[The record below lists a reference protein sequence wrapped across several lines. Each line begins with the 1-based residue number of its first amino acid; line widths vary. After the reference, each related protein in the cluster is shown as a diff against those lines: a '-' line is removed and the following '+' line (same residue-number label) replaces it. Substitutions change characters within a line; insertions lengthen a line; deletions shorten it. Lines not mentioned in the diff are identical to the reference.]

1 MGFSVDT
8 LQKERAKDIS
18 MTKIEHQLGG
28 QTLSVETGKIA
39 KQANGAV
46 WLQYGE
52 TVVLVTACR
61 TSTPEDRGFLPLI
74 VDYREKSYA
83 GGRIPGNIFKRE
95 GRPTEKETLSARLI
109 DHPIRP
115 LFPKKFP
122 YEVQVYVSILSYDGE
137 NDADVLGLLGASAAL
152 SISDIPFA
160 GPMGAVRVG
169 RLDGEFVVNPTH
181 ADLEGCDLEI
191 IVCGTA
197 DSIISVEGGAHEIS
211 EQELVDALA
220 FGHQHIVELV
230 GVQQELI
237 AAVGKE
243 KIQIEAEEVD
253 TELLGAVSELAADR
267 IKEANRIPTKE
278 ERQELIDG
286 IRDEVLENLNE
297 RFPDSEKEIKA
308 ELESLLKADMRSM
321 ILKEKRRIDGRA
333 LDEVRE
339 VSCESGILPRT
350 HGSSL
355 FTRGQTQALC
365 VATLGTKLDERMAD
379 DLQGKRFKSYYLD
392 YNFPA
397 YSVGEVRFE
406 RGPGRRDIG
415 HGHLAERA
423 LEPVIPSDESFP
435 YTIRLVSD
443 ITESSSSSSMATV
456 CGCSLA
462 LMDAGI
468 PIKTAVCGTGV
479 GLVKEGDEYELL
491 TDIRDAEDFLGDMD
505 LKIAG
510 TIDGITAVQM
520 DIKIQGL
527 ELEIFKQ
534 ALDRAKE
541 GREKV
546 LAIMN
551 ECLGESRDELSR
563 WAPRIEF
570 IKIDQ
575 SKIGAVIGPG
585 GKMIRE
591 IEKTGATVNVDE
603 DGTITIA
610 SVEAGPADEARRMI
624 EGITADAEIGKEY
637 DGLVKRVMPF
647 GAFVEILPGKEG
659 LLHISELAHRRVEKV
674 EDVVEEG
681 DKIAV
686 KVLEID
692 TGGKMRL
699 SHKALLKK

>member
-1 MGFSVDT
+1 MNK
-8 LQKERAKDIS
+8 L
-18 MTKIEHQLGG
+18 EHEIGG
-28 QTLSVETGKIA
+28 RTLSIETGRIA

-61 TSTPEDRGFLPLI
+61 TNIPEDQGFLPLI
-74 VDYREKSYA
+74 VDYREKAYA
-83 GGRIPGNIFKRE
+83 GGKIPGNIFKRE
-95 GRPTEKETLSARLI
+95 GRPSEKETLSARLI

-115 LFPKKFP
+115 MFPKKFP
-122 YEVQVYVSILSYDGE
+122 YEIQVYVSVLSYDGE

-169 RLDGEFVVNPTH
+169 RINGEFVANPTLSEL
-181 ADLEGCDLEI
+181 DDSDLEI

-197 DSIISVEGGAHEIS
+197 DSIVSVEGGAHEIA
-211 EQELVDALA
+211 EQDLVDALA
-220 FGHQHIVELV
+220 FGHECIAELVEL
-230 GVQQELI
+230 QEQLV
-237 AAVGKE
+237 AEVGKE
-243 KIQIEAEEVD
+243 KIALQIEEAD
-253 TELLGAVSELAADR
+253 PELVHAVAELAQER
-267 IKEANRIPTKE
+267 IAEANRNPLKE
-278 ERQELIDG
+278 ERQERIDA
-286 IRDEVLENLNE
+286 INADVLEGLAE
-297 RFPDSEKEIKA
+297 RFPDAEKLIKA
-308 ELESLLKADMRSM
+308 ELEALLKADMRTM

-333 LDEVRE
+333 LDAVRD
-339 VSCESGILPRT
+339 VTCESTVLPRT
-350 HGSSL
+350 HGSAL

-392 YNFPA
+392 YNFPP

-423 LEPVIPSDESFP
+423 LEPVIPSVESFP

-468 PIKTAVCGTGV
+468 PVKTAVCGTGV

-505 LKIAG
+505 LKVAG
-510 TIDGITAVQM
+510 TKDGITAIQM

-527 ELEIFKQ
+527 QLDILKE

-541 GREKV
+541 GRDKV
-546 LAIMN
+546 LAIMD
-551 ECLGESRDELSR
+551 ECLSAARPELSR

-585 GKMIRE
+585 GKTIRE

-610 SVEAGPADEARRMI
+610 SVEAGPAEEARRMI
-624 EGITADAEIGKEY
+624 EGITADAEVGKEY
-637 DGLVKRVMPF
+637 DGVVKRVMPF

-659 LLHISELAHRRVEKV
+659 LLHISELAHRRVDKV
-674 EDVVEEG
+674 EDVVGQG

>member
-1 MGFSVDT
+1 
-8 LQKERAKDIS
+8 
-18 MTKIEHQLGG
+18 MTKLEHQLGG
-28 QTLSVETGKIA
+28 QTLSMETGKIA

-52 TVVLVTACR
+52 TVVMVTACR
-61 TSTPEDRGFLPLI
+61 TNTPEDRGFLPLI
-74 VDYREKSYA
+74 VDYREKTYA

-115 LFPKKFP
+115 MFPKKFH
-122 YEVQVYVSILSYDGE
+122 YEVQVYVSIFSYDGE

-169 RLDGEFVVNPTH
+169 RMNGEFVANPTH
-181 ADLEGCDLEI
+181 SQQEECDIEI
-191 IVCGTA
+191 IVCGTS
-197 DSIISVEGGAHEIS
+197 DSIVSVEGGAHEVS
-211 EQELVDALA
+211 EQDLVDALA
-220 FGHQHIVELV
+220 FGHEHIKDLV
-230 GVQQELI
+230 IMQEKLV
-237 AAVGKE
+237 AEVGKE
-243 KIQIEAEEVD
+243 KIKIEPDEVD
-253 TELLGAVSELAADR
+253 TELVAAVGELVSDR
-267 IKEANRIPTKE
+267 IKEANRIPAKE
-278 ERQELIDG
+278 ERQGLIDE
-286 IRDEVLENLNE
+286 IRADVLEGLSE
-297 RFPDSEKEIKA
+297 RFPEGAKQIKA
-308 ELESLLKADMRSM
+308 EIEALLKADMRGM
-321 ILKEKRRIDGRA
+321 ILNEKRRIDGRA

-339 VSCESGILPRT
+339 VTCESSILPRT
-350 HGSSL
+350 HGSAL

-379 DLQGKRFKSYYLD
+379 DLKGKRFKSYYLD

-423 LEPVIPSDESFP
+423 IEPVIPSDESFP
-435 YTIRLVSD
+435 YTIRLVAD

-479 GLVKEGDEYELL
+479 GLVMEGDEYELL

-505 LKIAG
+505 LKVAG
-510 TIDGITAVQM
+510 TVDGITAIQM
-520 DIKIQGL
+520 DIKVQGL
-527 ELEIFKQ
+527 KLEILKE

-541 GREKV
+541 GRDKV
-546 LAIMN
+546 LGIMN
-551 ECLGESRDELSR
+551 ECLSESRDDLSR

-570 IKIDQ
+570 IKINQ

-585 GKMIRE
+585 GKTIRE
-591 IEKTGATVNVDE
+591 IEKTGATINVAE

-610 SVEAGPADEARRMI
+610 SVEAGPAQEARRMI
-624 EGITADAEIGKEY
+624 EGITADAEIGREY
-637 DGLVKRVMPF
+637 DGTVKRIMPF

-659 LLHISELAHRRVEKV
+659 LLHISELAHNRVEKV
-674 EDVVEEG
+674 EDVIAEG
-681 DKIAV
+681 EKIAV

>member
-1 MGFSVDT
+1 
-8 LQKERAKDIS
+8 
-18 MTKIEHQLGG
+18 MTKLEREIGG
-28 QTLSVETGKIA
+28 RNLSLETGRIA

-46 WLQYGE
+46 WMQYGE

-61 TSTPEDRGFLPLI
+61 TNVPEDRGFLPLI
-74 VDYREKSYA
+74 VDYREKAYA
-83 GGRIPGNIFKRE
+83 GGKIPGNIFKRE
-95 GRPTEKETLSARLI
+95 GRPSEKETLSARLI

-115 LFPKKFP
+115 MFPKKFP
-122 YEVQVYVSILSYDGE
+122 YEIQVYVSVLSYDGE
-137 NDADVLGLLGASAAL
+137 NDADVLGLIGASAAL

-169 RLDGEFVVNPTH
+169 RINGEFVANPTS
-181 ADLEGCDLEI
+181 AELDDSDLEI
-191 IVCGTA
+191 MVCGTA
-197 DSIISVEGGAHEIS
+197 DSIVSVEGGAHEIA
-211 EQELVDALA
+211 EQDLVDALA
-220 FGHQHIVELV
+220 FGHECIAELVEL
-230 GVQQELI
+230 QEQLV
-237 AAVGKE
+237 AEVGKE
-243 KIQIEAEEVD
+243 KVAIEVEEAD
-253 TELLGAVSELAADR
+253 PELVQAVAELAQER
-267 IKEANRIPTKE
+267 IAEANRSPLKE
-278 ERQELIDG
+278 ERQERIDA
-286 IRDEVLENLNE
+286 INADVLAGLVE
-297 RFPDSEKEIKA
+297 RFPDSEKFIKA
-308 ELESLLKADMRSM
+308 ELEALLKADMRAM

-333 LDEVRE
+333 LDAVRD
-339 VSCESGILPRT
+339 VTCESTILPRT
-350 HGSSL
+350 HGSAL

-392 YNFPA
+392 YNFPP

-423 LEPVIPSDESFP
+423 LEPVIPSVESFP

-468 PIKTAVCGTGV
+468 PVKTAVCGTGV

-505 LKIAG
+505 LKVAG
-510 TIDGITAVQM
+510 TKDGITAIQM

-527 ELEIFKQ
+527 QLAIFKE

-541 GREKV
+541 GRDQV
-546 LAIMN
+546 LAIMD
-551 ECLGESRDELSR
+551 ECLSEARPELSR

-570 IKIDQ
+570 VKINQ

-585 GKMIRE
+585 GKTIRE

-610 SVEAGPADEARRMI
+610 SVEAGPAEEARRMI
-624 EGITADAEIGKEY
+624 EGITADAEVGKEY
-637 DGLVKRVMPF
+637 DGVVKRVMPF

-659 LLHISELAHRRVEKV
+659 LLHISELAHRRVDKV
-674 EDVVEEG
+674 EDVVGQG

>member
-1 MGFSVDT
+1 
-8 LQKERAKDIS
+8 
-18 MTKIEHQLGG
+18 MTKLEREIGG
-28 QTLSVETGKIA
+28 RSLSIETGRIA
-39 KQANGAV
+39 KQAHGAV
-46 WLQYGE
+46 WMQYGE

-61 TSTPEDRGFLPLI
+61 TNTPEDRGFLPLI
-74 VDYREKSYA
+74 VDYREKAYA
-83 GGRIPGNIFKRE
+83 GGKIPGNIFKRE
-95 GRPTEKETLSARLI
+95 GRPSEKETLSARLI

-115 LFPKKFP
+115 MFPKKFP
-122 YEVQVYVSILSYDGE
+122 YEIQVYVSVLSYDGE
-137 NDADVLGLLGASAAL
+137 NDADVLGLIGASAAL

-160 GPMGAVRVG
+160 GPIGAVRVG
-169 RLDGEFVVNPTH
+169 RINGEFVANPTS
-181 ADLEGCDLEI
+181 AQLDDSDLEI

-197 DSIISVEGGAHEIS
+197 DSIVSVEGGAHEIA
-211 EQELVDALA
+211 EQVLVDALA
-220 FGHQHIVELV
+220 FGHERIVELV
-230 GVQQELI
+230 ELQKQLG
-237 AAVGKE
+237 AQVGKE
-243 KIQIEAEEVD
+243 KIVIETEEAEPALVQ
-253 TELLGAVSELAADR
+253 AVAELACER
-267 IKEANRIPTKE
+267 IAEANRSPLKE
-278 ERQELIDG
+278 ERQARIDA
-286 IRDEVLENLNE
+286 INAEVLESLAE
-297 RFPDSEKEIKA
+297 RFPDPDAEKLIKD
-308 ELESLLKADMRSM
+308 ELEALLKADMRAM
-321 ILKEKRRIDGRA
+321 ILQEKRRIDGRA
-333 LDEVRE
+333 LDAVRD
-339 VSCESGILPRT
+339 VTCENTVLPRA
-350 HGSSL
+350 HGSAL

-392 YNFPA
+392 YNFPP

-423 LEPVIPSDESFP
+423 LEPVIPTVESFP

-468 PIKTAVCGTGV
+468 PVKTAVCGTGV

-505 LKIAG
+505 LKVAG
-510 TIDGITAVQM
+510 TKDGITAIQM

-527 ELEIFKQ
+527 SLDVFKE

-541 GREKV
+541 GREQV

-551 ECLGESRDELSR
+551 ECLSAARSELSR

-570 IKIDQ
+570 VKIDQ

-585 GKMIRE
+585 GKTIRE

-610 SVEAGPADEARRMI
+610 SVEAGPAEEARRMI
-624 EGITADAEIGKEY
+624 EGITADAEVGKEY
-637 DGLVKRVMPF
+637 DGVVKRVMPF

-659 LLHISELAHRRVEKV
+659 LLHISELAHRRVDKV
-674 EDVVEEG
+674 EDVVGQG
-681 DKIAV
+681 DRIAV

-699 SHKALLKK
+699 SHKALLKR

>member
-1 MGFSVDT
+1 DG
-8 LQKERAKDIS
+8 
-18 MTKIEHQLGG
+18 
-28 QTLSVETGKIA
+28 A
-39 KQANGAV
+39 KQ
-46 WLQYGE
+46 
-52 TVVLVTACR
+52 
-61 TSTPEDRGFLPLI
+61 
-74 VDYREKSYA
+74 
-83 GGRIPGNIFKRE
+83 
-95 GRPTEKETLSARLI
+95 
-109 DHPIRP
+109 
-115 LFPKKFP
+115 
-122 YEVQVYVSILSYDGE
+122 
-137 NDADVLGLLGASAAL
+137 
-152 SISDIPFA
+152 
-160 GPMGAVRVG
+160 
-169 RLDGEFVVNPTH
+169 
-181 ADLEGCDLEI
+181 
-191 IVCGTA
+191 
-197 DSIISVEGGAHEIS
+197 
-211 EQELVDALA
+211 
-220 FGHQHIVELV
+220 
-230 GVQQELI
+230 
-237 AAVGKE
+237 
-243 KIQIEAEEVD
+243 
-253 TELLGAVSELAADR
+253 
-267 IKEANRIPTKE
+267 
-278 ERQELIDG
+278 
-286 IRDEVLENLNE
+286 
-297 RFPDSEKEIKA
+297 IKA
-308 ELESLLKADMRSM
+308 EVESLLKADMRSM
-321 ILKEKRRIDGRA
+321 ILNDKRRIDGRA

-339 VSCESGILPRT
+339 VTCESSILPRT
-350 HGSSL
+350 HGSAL

-365 VATLGTKLDERMAD
+365 TATLGTKLDERMAD

-423 LEPVIPSDESFP
+423 IEPVIPSDESFP

-479 GLVKEGDEYELL
+479 GLVMEGDQYELL

-505 LKIAG
+505 LKVAG
-510 TIDGITAVQM
+510 TIDGITAIQM
-520 DIKIQGL
+520 DIKVQGL
-527 ELEIFKQ
+527 KLEILKE

-541 GREKV
+541 GRDKV
-546 LAIMN
+546 LGIMN
-551 ECLGESRDELSR
+551 ECLSESRDDLSR

-570 IKIDQ
+570 VKIDQ

-585 GKMIRE
+585 GKTIRE
-591 IEKTGATVNVDE
+591 IEKTGATINVAE

-610 SVEAGPADEARRMI
+610 SVEAGPAQEARRMI

-637 DGLVKRVMPF
+637 DGTVKRIMPF

-674 EDVVEEG
+674 EDVVAEG

>member
-1 MGFSVDT
+1 
-8 LQKERAKDIS
+8 
-18 MTKIEHQLGG
+18 MTKLEHQLGG
-28 QTLSVETGKIA
+28 QTLSMETGKIA

-52 TVVLVTACR
+52 TVVMVTACR
-61 TSTPEDRGFLPLI
+61 TNTPEDRGFLPLI
-74 VDYREKSYA
+74 VDYREKTYA

-115 LFPKKFP
+115 MFPKKFH
-122 YEVQVYVSILSYDGE
+122 YEVQVYVSIFSYDGE

-169 RLDGEFVVNPTH
+169 RMNGEFVANPTH
-181 ADLEGCDLEI
+181 SQQEECDIEI
-191 IVCGTA
+191 IVCGTS
-197 DSIISVEGGAHEIS
+197 DSIVSVEGGAHEVS
-211 EQELVDALA
+211 EQDLVDALA
-220 FGHQHIVELV
+220 FGHEHIKDLV
-230 GVQQELI
+230 IMQEKLV
-237 AAVGKE
+237 AEVGKE
-243 KIQIEAEEVD
+243 KIKIEPDEVD
-253 TELLGAVSELAADR
+253 TELVAAVGELVSDR
-267 IKEANRIPTKE
+267 IKEANRIPAKE
-278 ERQELIDG
+278 ERQGLIDE
-286 IRDEVLENLNE
+286 IRVDVLEGLAE
-297 RFPDSEKEIKA
+297 RFPEGAKQIKA
-308 ELESLLKADMRSM
+308 EIEALLKADMRGM
-321 ILKEKRRIDGRA
+321 ILNEKRRIDGRA

-339 VSCESGILPRT
+339 VTCESSILPRT
-350 HGSSL
+350 HGSAL

-379 DLQGKRFKSYYLD
+379 DLKGKRFKSYYLD

-423 LEPVIPSDESFP
+423 IEPVIPSDESFP
-435 YTIRLVSD
+435 YTIRLVAD

-479 GLVKEGDEYELL
+479 GLVMEGDEYELL

-505 LKIAG
+505 LKVAG
-510 TIDGITAVQM
+510 TVDGITAIQM
-520 DIKIQGL
+520 DIKVQGL
-527 ELEIFKQ
+527 KLEILKE

-541 GREKV
+541 GRDKV
-546 LAIMN
+546 LGIMN
-551 ECLGESRDELSR
+551 ECLSESRDDLSR

-570 IKIDQ
+570 IKINQ

-585 GKMIRE
+585 GKTIRE
-591 IEKTGATVNVDE
+591 IEKTGATINVAE

-610 SVEAGPADEARRMI
+610 SVEAGPAQEARRMI
-624 EGITADAEIGKEY
+624 EGITADAEIGREY
-637 DGLVKRVMPF
+637 DGTVKRIMPF

-659 LLHISELAHRRVEKV
+659 LLHISELAHNRVEKV
-674 EDVVEEG
+674 EDVIAEG
-681 DKIAV
+681 EKIAV

>member
-1 MGFSVDT
+1 
-8 LQKERAKDIS
+8 
-18 MTKIEHQLGG
+18 MTKLEREIGG
-28 QTLSVETGKIA
+28 RSLSIETGRIA

-46 WLQYGE
+46 WVQYGE

-61 TSTPEDRGFLPLI
+61 TNIPEDRGFLPLI
-74 VDYREKSYA
+74 VDYREKAYA
-83 GGRIPGNIFKRE
+83 GGKIPGNIFKRE
-95 GRPTEKETLSARLI
+95 GRPSEKETLSARLI

-115 LFPKKFP
+115 MFPKKFP
-122 YEVQVYVSILSYDGE
+122 YEIQVYVSVLSYDGE
-137 NDADVLGLLGASAAL
+137 NDADVLGLIGASAAL

-169 RLDGEFVVNPTH
+169 RINGEFVANPTP
-181 ADLEGCDLEI
+181 AELDDSDLEI

-197 DSIISVEGGAHEIS
+197 DSIVSVEGGAHEIA
-211 EQELVDALA
+211 EQDLVDALA
-220 FGHQHIVELV
+220 FGHECIAELV
-230 GVQQELI
+230 GLQEQLVSE
-237 AAVGKE
+237 VGKE
-243 KIQIEAEEVD
+243 KVAIEVEEVD
-253 TELLGAVSELAADR
+253 PELVHAVAELAQER
-267 IKEANRIPTKE
+267 IAEANRSPLKE
-278 ERQELIDG
+278 ERQERIDA
-286 IRDEVLENLNE
+286 INADVLESLAE
-297 RFPDSEKEIKA
+297 RFPESEKLIKD
-308 ELESLLKADMRSM
+308 ELEALLKADMRTM
-321 ILKEKRRIDGRA
+321 ILKDKRRIDGRA
-333 LDEVRE
+333 LDTVRD
-339 VSCESGILPRT
+339 VTCESTVLPRT
-350 HGSSL
+350 HGSAL

-392 YNFPA
+392 YNFPP

-423 LEPVIPSDESFP
+423 LEPIIPSVESFP

-468 PIKTAVCGTGV
+468 PVKTAVCGTGV

-505 LKIAG
+505 LKVAG
-510 TIDGITAVQM
+510 TKDGITAIQM

-527 ELEIFKQ
+527 QLDIFKE

-541 GREKV
+541 GRDQV
-546 LAIMN
+546 LAIMDG
-551 ECLGESRDELSR
+551 CLSEARPELSR

-570 IKIDQ
+570 VKIDQ

-585 GKMIRE
+585 GKTIRE

-610 SVEAGPADEARRMI
+610 SVEAGPAEEARRMI
-624 EGITADAEIGKEY
+624 EGITADAEVGKEY
-637 DGLVKRVMPF
+637 DGVVKRVMPF

-659 LLHISELAHRRVEKV
+659 LLHISELAHRRVDKV
-674 EDVVEEG
+674 EDVVGQG
-681 DKIAV
+681 DTIAV

>member
-1 MGFSVDT
+1 
-8 LQKERAKDIS
+8 
-18 MTKIEHQLGG
+18 MTKLEHQLGG
-28 QTLSVETGKIA
+28 QTLSMETGKIA

-52 TVVLVTACR
+52 TVVMVTACR
-61 TSTPEDRGFLPLI
+61 TNTPEDRGFLPLI
-74 VDYREKSYA
+74 VDYREKTYA

-115 LFPKKFP
+115 MFPKKFH
-122 YEVQVYVSILSYDGE
+122 YEVQVYVSIFSYDGE

-169 RLDGEFVVNPTH
+169 RMDGEFIANPTH
-181 ADLEGCDLEI
+181 SQQEECDIEI
-191 IVCGTA
+191 IVCGTS
-197 DSIISVEGGAHEIS
+197 DSIVSVEGGAHEIS
-211 EQELVDALA
+211 EQDLVDALA
-220 FGHQHIVELV
+220 FGHEHIKDLV
-230 GVQQELI
+230 VMQEKLV
-237 AAVGKE
+237 AEVGKE
-243 KIQIEAEEVD
+243 KIKIEADEID
-253 TELLGAVSELAADR
+253 TELVAAVGELASDR

-278 ERQELIDG
+278 ERQGLIDEV
-286 IRDEVLENLNE
+286 RADVLEGLAE
-297 RFPDSEKEIKA
+297 RFPEGAKQIKA
-308 ELESLLKADMRSM
+308 EIEALLKADMRGM

-339 VSCESGILPRT
+339 VTCESSILPRT
-350 HGSSL
+350 HGSAL

-423 LEPVIPSDESFP
+423 IEPVIPSDESFP

-479 GLVKEGDEYELL
+479 GLVMEGDKYELL

-505 LKIAG
+505 LKVAG
-510 TIDGITAVQM
+510 TVDGITAIQM
-520 DIKIQGL
+520 DIKVQGL
-527 ELEIFKQ
+527 KLEILKE

-541 GREKV
+541 GRDKV
-546 LAIMN
+546 LGIMN
-551 ECLGESRDELSR
+551 ECLSESRDDLSR

-570 IKIDQ
+570 IKINQ

-585 GKMIRE
+585 GKTIRE
-591 IEKTGATVNVDE
+591 IEKTGATINVAE

-610 SVEAGPADEARRMI
+610 SVEAGPAQEARRMI
-624 EGITADAEIGKEY
+624 EGITADAEIGREY
-637 DGLVKRVMPF
+637 DGTVKRIMPF

-659 LLHISELAHRRVEKV
+659 LLHISELAHSRVEKV
-674 EDVVEEG
+674 EDVVAEG
-681 DKIAV
+681 EKIAV

>member
-1 MGFSVDT
+1 
-8 LQKERAKDIS
+8 
-18 MTKIEHQLGG
+18 MTKLEHQLGG
-28 QTLSVETGKIA
+28 ETLSMETGKIA

-52 TVVLVTACR
+52 TVVMVTACR
-61 TSTPEDRGFLPLI
+61 TNTPEDRGFLPLI
-74 VDYREKSYA
+74 VDYREKTYA

-115 LFPKKFP
+115 MFPKKFH
-122 YEVQVYVSILSYDGE
+122 YEVQVYVSIFSYDGE

-169 RLDGEFVVNPTH
+169 RLDGEFIANPTH
-181 ADLEGCDLEI
+181 SQQEECDIEI
-191 IVCGTA
+191 IVCGTS
-197 DSIISVEGGAHEIS
+197 DSIVSVEGGAHEIS
-211 EQELVDALA
+211 EQDLVDALA
-220 FGHQHIVELV
+220 FGHEHIKDLV
-230 GVQQELI
+230 VMQEKLV
-237 AAVGKE
+237 AEVGKE
-243 KIQIEAEEVD
+243 KIKIEADEVD
-253 TELLGAVSELAADR
+253 TELVAAVGELASDR
-267 IKEANRIPTKE
+267 IKEANRIPAKE
-278 ERQELIDG
+278 ERQGLIDEV
-286 IRDEVLENLNE
+286 RADVLEGLAE
-297 RFPDSEKEIKA
+297 RFPEGAKQIKA
-308 ELESLLKADMRSM
+308 EIEALLKADMREM

-339 VSCESGILPRT
+339 VACESSILPRT
-350 HGSSL
+350 HGSAL

-379 DLQGKRFKSYYLD
+379 DLKGKRFKSYYLD

-423 LEPVIPSDESFP
+423 IEPVVPSDESFP
-435 YTIRLVSD
+435 YTIRLVAD

-479 GLVKEGDEYELL
+479 GLVMEGDEYELL

-505 LKIAG
+505 LKVAG
-510 TIDGITAVQM
+510 TIDGITAIQM
-520 DIKIQGL
+520 DIKVQGL
-527 ELEIFKQ
+527 KLEILKE

-541 GREKV
+541 GRDKV
-546 LAIMN
+546 LGIMN
-551 ECLGESRDELSR
+551 ECLSESRDDLSR

-570 IKIDQ
+570 IKINQ

-585 GKMIRE
+585 GKTIRE
-591 IEKTGATVNVDE
+591 IEKTGATINVAE

-610 SVEAGPADEARRMI
+610 SVEAGPAQEARRMI

-637 DGLVKRVMPF
+637 DGTVKRIMPF

-659 LLHISELAHRRVEKV
+659 LLHISELAHNRVEKV
-674 EDVVEEG
+674 EDVVAEG
-681 DKIAV
+681 EKIAV

>member
-1 MGFSVDT
+1 
-8 LQKERAKDIS
+8 
-18 MTKIEHQLGG
+18 MTKLEHQLGG
-28 QTLSVETGKIA
+28 QTLSMETGKIA

-52 TVVLVTACR
+52 TVVMVTACR
-61 TSTPEDRGFLPLI
+61 TNTPEDRGFLPLI
-74 VDYREKSYA
+74 VDYREKTYA

-115 LFPKKFP
+115 MFPKKFH
-122 YEVQVYVSILSYDGE
+122 YEVQIYVSIFSYDGE

-169 RLDGEFVVNPTH
+169 RMNGEFVANPTH
-181 ADLEGCDLEI
+181 SQQEECDIEI
-191 IVCGTA
+191 IVCGTS
-197 DSIISVEGGAHEIS
+197 DSIVSVEGGAHEVS
-211 EQELVDALA
+211 EQDLVDALA
-220 FGHQHIVELV
+220 FGHEHIKDLV
-230 GVQQELI
+230 IMQEKLV
-237 AAVGKE
+237 AEVGKE
-243 KIQIEAEEVD
+243 KIKIEADEVD
-253 TELLGAVSELAADR
+253 TELVAAVGELVSDR
-267 IKEANRIPTKE
+267 IKEANRIPAKE
-278 ERQELIDG
+278 ERQGLIDE
-286 IRDEVLENLNE
+286 IRADVLEGLAE
-297 RFPDSEKEIKA
+297 RFPEGAKQIKA
-308 ELESLLKADMRSM
+308 EIEALLKADMRVM
-321 ILKEKRRIDGRA
+321 ILNEKRRIDGRA

-339 VSCESGILPRT
+339 VTCESSILPRT
-350 HGSSL
+350 HGSAL

-379 DLQGKRFKSYYLD
+379 DLKGKRFKSYYLD

-423 LEPVIPSDESFP
+423 IEPVIPSDESFP

-479 GLVKEGDEYELL
+479 GLVMEGDEYELL

-505 LKIAG
+505 LKVAG
-510 TIDGITAVQM
+510 TVDGITAIQM
-520 DIKIQGL
+520 DIKVQGL
-527 ELEIFKQ
+527 KLEILKE

-541 GREKV
+541 GRDKV
-546 LAIMN
+546 LGIMN
-551 ECLGESRDELSR
+551 ECLSESRDDLSR

-570 IKIDQ
+570 IKINQ

-585 GKMIRE
+585 GKTIRE
-591 IEKTGATVNVDE
+591 IEKTGATINVAE

-610 SVEAGPADEARRMI
+610 SVEAGPAQEARRMI
-624 EGITADAEIGKEY
+624 EGITADAEIGREY
-637 DGLVKRVMPF
+637 NGTVKRIMPF

-659 LLHISELAHRRVEKV
+659 LLHISELAHNRVEKV
-674 EDVVEEG
+674 EDVIAEG
-681 DKIAV
+681 EKIAV

>member
-1 MGFSVDT
+1 
-8 LQKERAKDIS
+8 
-18 MTKIEHQLGG
+18 MTKLEHQLGG
-28 QTLSVETGKIA
+28 QTLSIETGKIA

-74 VDYREKSYA
+74 VDYREKGYA

-230 GVQQELI
+230 RVQQELI
-237 AAVGKE
+237 ASVGKE
-243 KIQIEAEEVD
+243 KIQIEADEVD
-253 TELLGAVSELAADR
+253 VELLAAVSELAADR

-286 IRDEVLENLNE
+286 IRDEVLENLHE
-297 RFPDSEKEIKA
+297 RFPDSEKAIKA

-339 VSCESGILPRT
+339 VSCENGILPRT
-350 HGSSL
+350 HGSAL

-397 YSVGEVRFE
+397 YSVGEVKFE

-585 GKMIRE
+585 GKTIRE